1 MSDVTIAMNLG
12 NFASLVAL
20 APTRAMIEEFQ
31 PTCHWRALRP
41 ANRPVT
47 PPPSA
52 DDPLA
57 EYKARRKRTR
67 DAWAQAEFQRDC
79 DRLGLDAR
87 QTPLNVDATAA
98 NLAMQYL
105 ADTGGDVLSF
115 VTAALNRAFVERLP
129 IATMEDVA
137 SLIDPDGFAEF
148 AEGPGEVRLEE
159 VENELAEAMIYAGP
173 AYIVEGESFIGR
185 QHFPLMG
192 WLLGGQQGTPPV

>member
-1 MSDVTIAMNLG
+1 
-12 NFASLVAL
+12 
-20 APTRAMIEEFQ
+20 
-31 PTCHWRALRP
+31 
-41 ANRPVT
+41 
-47 PPPSA
+47 
-52 DDPLA
+52 
-57 EYKARRKRTR
+57 
-67 DAWAQAEFQRDC
+67 
-79 DRLGLDAR
+79 
-87 QTPLNVDATAA
+87 
-98 NLAMQYL
+98 MQYL

-185 QHFPLMG
+185 QHFPLMR

>member
-20 APTRAMIEEFQ
+20 EPTRALIEDFRPNCQ
-31 PTCHWRALRP
+31 WRALRP

-57 EYKARRKRTR
+57 EYKARRKRAR
-67 DAWAQAEFQRDC
+67 DAWAQSEFQRDC
-79 DRLGLDAR
+79 DRLGLDAS

-105 ADTGGDVLSF
+105 ADTGGDVLAF
-115 VTAALNRAFVERLP
+115 VSAALNRAFVEHLS
-129 IATMEDVA
+129 IARIEDVV
-137 SLIDPDGFAEF
+137 SLIDPEGFAEF
-148 AEGPGEVRLEE
+148 AEGPGPARLEA

-173 AYIVEGESFIGR
+173 SYIVDGESFIGR
-185 QHFPLMG
+185 QHFPLMR
-192 WLLGGQQGTPPV
+192 WLLGGQNGTPPV